1 MDAKIPAEG
10 FPLDIPLARPY
21 TDEAEVAAAAAVI
34 RSGWVSQGARAAEF
48 ESRIA
53 EYTGARFAIA
63 TNSCTSALHLSLYL
77 QGVGPGDEVICP
89 SFTCFATA
97 NAIRHVGAFPVFVE
111 IEPRTFNL
119 DPAAVAV
126 AVTSKTRAIMAVHQ
140 IGLAADME
148 PIGEIAR
155 RHGLAIV
162 EDAATAL
169 GGEYRGK
176 RIGSLGSPTA
186 FSFHPRK
193 IITTGEGG
201 MITTDDEALAVRAR
215 IVRSHGA
222 SVSDLE
228 RHKARGTLYAAYPEV
243 GYNYR
248 MTDIQAAVG
257 VEQMKKLPWILARKQ
272 EIGRWYGE
280 HLASVEEI
288 EAPFVPDYAVHSY
301 QSYLITLKAHR
312 AGKIDRDA
320 LLGQMAAQGI
330 SCRHG
335 IAPMHWEPYYRLL
348 YPELH
353 LPITEEVSRTTM
365 FLPIYP
371 SMTEAELQYI
381 VDHLKELLARRN
393 G

>member
-1 MDAKIPAEG
+1 ME
-10 FPLDIPLARPY
+10 IPLARPY

-48 ESRIA
+48 EKMVA
-53 EYTGARFAIA
+53 EFVGARFAIA

-77 QGVGPGDEVICP
+77 LGVGPGDEVLCP

-97 NAIRHVGAFPVFVE
+97 NAIRHVGAFPIFVE
-111 IEPRTFNL
+111 IEPKTFNL
-119 DPAAVAV
+119 DPATLALT
-126 AVTSKTRAIMAVHQ
+126 VTPKTRAIMAVHQ
-140 IGLAADME
+140 IGLAADMD
-148 PIGEIAR
+148 PIREIAR
-155 RHGLAIV
+155 RHGLGIV

-201 MITTDDEALAVRAR
+201 MLTTDDETIAERAR

-228 RHKARGTLYAAYPEV
+228 RHKARGTIYAAYPEV

-272 EIGRWYGE
+272 EIGRWYDE
-280 HLASVEEI
+280 HLVAIDEVET
-288 EAPFVPDYAVHSY
+288 PFVPDYAIHSY
-301 QSYLITLKAHR
+301 QSYLITLR
-312 AGKIDRDA
+312 PRSSRRIDRDA
-320 LLGQMAAQGI
+320 LLRQMAARGI

-335 IAPMHWEPYYRLL
+335 IAPMHWEPYYRQL
-348 YPELH
+348 YPGLH
-353 LPITEEVSRTTM
+353 LPITEEISQRTM

-371 SMTEAELQYI
+371 SMTETELQYI
-381 VDHLKELLARRN
+381 VDNLKELLARREW
-393 G
+393 

>member
-1 MDAKIPAEG
+1 MDVKELAPQGME
-10 FPLDIPLARPY
+10 IPLARPY

-48 ESRIA
+48 EHRVA
-53 EYTGARFAIA
+53 EYTGACFAIA

-77 QGVGPGDEVICP
+77 QGVGRGDEVICP

-111 IEPRTFNL
+111 IDPRTFNL
-119 DPAAVAV
+119 DPAAVAA
-126 AVTSKTRAIMAVHQ
+126 AVTPKTRAVMAVHQ
-140 IGLAADME
+140 IGLAADMD
-148 PIGEIAR
+148 PIREIAR
-155 RHGLAIV
+155 RHGLAVV
-162 EDAATAL
+162 EDGATAL

-176 RIGSLGSPTA
+176 RIGGLGSPTA

-201 MITTDDEALAVRAR
+201 MITTDDEALAERAR

-228 RHKARGTLYAAYPEV
+228 RHKARGTIYAAYPEV

-257 VEQMKKLPWILARKQ
+257 VEQMKKLPYILGRKQ
-272 EIGRWYGE
+272 EIGRWYDE
-280 HLASVEEI
+280 HLAAVAEVQ
-288 EAPFVPDYAVHSY
+288 APFVPEYANHSY
-301 QSYLITLKAHR
+301 QSYLITLKPQYE
-312 AGKIDRDA
+312 IDRDV
-320 LLGQMAAQGI
+320 LLRQMAARGI

-335 IAPMHWEPYYRLL
+335 IAPMHWEPYYRQL
-348 YPELH
+348 YPGLT
-353 LPITEEVSRTTM
+353 LPVTEAVSRTTM
-365 FLPIYP
+365 FLPIFP

-381 VDHLKELLARRN
+381 VDTLKELLLRRK

>member
-1 MDAKIPAEG
+1 MME
-10 FPLDIPLARPY
+10 IPLARPY

-34 RSGWVSQGARAAEF
+34 RSGWVSQGGRAAEF
-48 ESRIA
+48 EGMVA
-53 EYTGARFAIA
+53 EYVGARFAIA

-77 QGVGPGDEVICP
+77 QGIGAGDEVICP

-97 NAIRHVGAFPVFVE
+97 NAIRHVGALPVFVE

-119 DPAAVAV
+119 DPSAVSLAV
-126 AVTSKTRAIMAVHQ
+126 SSKTRAIMAVHQ
-140 IGLAADME
+140 IGLAADMD
-148 PIGEIAR
+148 PIREIAHQ
-155 RHGLAIV
+155 HGLVIV

-169 GGEYRGK
+169 GAEYKGK
-176 RIGSLGSPTA
+176 RVGSLGSPTA

-201 MITTDDEALAVRAR
+201 MFTTDDEAIADRAR

-228 RHKARGTLYAAYPEV
+228 RHKARGTIYAAYPEV

-272 EIGRWYGE
+272 EIGRWYDE
-280 HLASVEEI
+280 HLAAIEEVET
-288 EAPFVPDYAVHSY
+288 PFVPNYAVHSY
-301 QSYLITLKAHR
+301 QSYLITLR
-312 AGKIDRDA
+312 PRLAGRIDRDA
-320 LLGQMAAQGI
+320 LLRQMAERGI

-335 IAPMHWEPYYRLL
+335 IAPMHWEPYYRQL
-348 YPELH
+348 YGELH

-371 SMTEAELQYI
+371 SMSETELGYI
-381 VDHLKELLARRN
+381 VDNLKALLTRREW
-393 G
+393 

>member
-1 MDAKIPAEG
+1 MDVKELAPHGME
-10 FPLDIPLARPY
+10 IPLARPY

-48 ESRIA
+48 EQMVA

-77 QGVGPGDEVICP
+77 QGVGSGDEVICP

-111 IEPRTFNL
+111 IDPKTFNL
-119 DPAAVAV
+119 DPAAVAE
-126 AVTSKTRAIMAVHQ
+126 AVTPKTRAVMAVHQ
-140 IGLAADME
+140 IGLAADMD
-148 PIGEIAR
+148 PIREIAHHHR
-155 RHGLAIV
+155 LAIV
-162 EDAATAL
+162 EDGATAL

-176 RIGSLGSPTA
+176 RIGGLGSPTA

-201 MITTDDEALAVRAR
+201 MITTDDEALAERAR
-215 IVRSHGA
+215 VVRSHGA

-228 RHKARGTLYAAYPEV
+228 RHKARGTIYAAYPEV

-257 VEQMKKLPWILARKQ
+257 VEQMKKLPHILARKQ
-272 EIGRWYGE
+272 EIGRWYDE
-280 HLASVEEI
+280 HLAGVEEV
-288 EAPFVPDYAVHSY
+288 EAPYVPDYAVHSY
-301 QSYLITLKAHR
+301 QSYLLTLR
-312 AGKIDRDA
+312 PRYQIDRDA
-320 LLGQMAAQGI
+320 LLRQMAARGI

-335 IAPMHWEPYYRLL
+335 IAPMHWEPYYRQL
-348 YPELH
+348 YPSLR
-353 LPITEEVSRTTM
+353 LPVTEEVSRTTM
-365 FLPIYP
+365 FLPIFP
-371 SMTEAELQYI
+371 SMTEAELHYI
-381 VDHLKELLARRN
+381 VDTLGELLLRR
-393 G
+393 

>member
-1 MDAKIPAEG
+1 MNTDEAIAPALAE
-10 FPLDIPLARPY
+10 IPLAKPY

-34 RSGWVSQGARAAEF
+34 RSGWVSQGARVAEF
-48 ESRIA
+48 ERRVA
-53 EYTGARFAIA
+53 DYLGVRFAIA

-77 QGVGPGDEVICP
+77 QGVGPENEVICP

-97 NAIRHVGAFPVFVE
+97 NAIRHAGAFPVFVE
-111 IEPRTFNL
+111 IDPRTFNL
-119 DPAAVAV
+119 DPAAVAA
-126 AVTSKTRAIMAVHQ
+126 AVTPKTRAIMAVHQ
-140 IGLAADME
+140 IGLAADMD
-148 PIGEIAR
+148 PIREIAR
-155 RHGLAIV
+155 QHGLAIV

-176 RIGSLGSPTA
+176 RVGGLGSPTA

-201 MITTDDEALAVRAR
+201 MITTDDEVLADRAR

-228 RHKARGTLYAAYPEV
+228 RHRARGTIYAAYPEV

-272 EIGRWYGE
+272 EIGQWYDD
-280 HLASVEEI
+280 HLAGVDEVET
-288 EAPFVPDYAVHSY
+288 PFVPEYAVHSY
-301 QSYLITLKAHR
+301 QSYLVRIR
-312 AGKIDRDA
+312 PNGGSEIDRDA
-320 LLGQMAAQGI
+320 LLRQMAERGI

-335 IAPMHWEPYYRLL
+335 IAPMHWEPYYRQL
-348 YPELH
+348 YPSLR

-365 FLPIYP
+365 FLPIFP
-371 SMTEAELQYI
+371 SMTEADLQYI
-381 VDHLKELLARRN
+381 VASLKELLLRRDW
-393 G
+393 

>member
-1 MDAKIPAEG
+1 MDVKEENATPVM
-10 FPLDIPLARPY
+10 DIPLARPY

-34 RSGWVSQGARAAEF
+34 RSGWVSQGVRAAEF
-48 ESRIA
+48 EA
-53 EYTGARFAIA
+53 MVGGYVGARFAIA
-63 TNSCTSALHLSLYL
+63 TNSCTSALHLALYL

-97 NAIRHVGAFPVFVE
+97 NAIRHVGALPIFVE
-111 IEPRTFNL
+111 IEPRTFNI
-119 DPAAVAV
+119 DPAAVDL
-126 AVTSKTRAIMAVHQ
+126 AVTPRTRAIMAVHQ
-140 IGLAADME
+140 IGLAADMD
-148 PIGEIAR
+148 PIQEIAS
-155 RHGLAIV
+155 RHGLSIV

-169 GGEYRGK
+169 GSAYRGT
-176 RIGSLGSPTA
+176 RVGSLGSPTA

-201 MITTDDEALAVRAR
+201 MLTTDDEALAERAR
-215 IVRSHGA
+215 VVRSHGA

-228 RHKARGTLYAAYPEV
+228 RHKARGTIYAAYPEV

-272 EIGRWYGE
+272 EIGHWYNE
-280 HLASVEEI
+280 HLAAVEEV
-288 EAPFVPDYAVHSY
+288 EVPFVPDYAVHSY
-301 QSYLITLKAHR
+301 QSYLITLVR
-312 AGKIDRDA
+312 RYKIDRDA
-320 LLGQMAAQGI
+320 LLRRMAARGI

-335 IAPMHWEPYYRLL
+335 IAPMHWEPYYRQL
-348 YPELH
+348 YPGFR

-371 SMTEAELQYI
+371 SMTETELQY
-381 VDHLKELLARRN
+381 VVNNLKELLARRER
-393 G
+393 